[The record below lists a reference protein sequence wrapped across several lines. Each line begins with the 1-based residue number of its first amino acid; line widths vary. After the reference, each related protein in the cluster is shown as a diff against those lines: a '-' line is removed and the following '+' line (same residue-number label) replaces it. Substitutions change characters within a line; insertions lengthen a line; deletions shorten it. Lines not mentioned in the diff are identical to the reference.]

1 MSSKHNDFYKSYMSK
16 LQTKAKEAV
25 KDAQDEAFAEYFKVA
40 DKKIKKIY
48 RSVITDFYQS
58 YIPNFYDEEYRRGSL
73 YNLLETEYNKN
84 ELSINFNPSKISY
97 RNGYAESSSSNGVPG
112 GLYDLVFRQG
122 WHGGAM
128 IDGKMRYP
136 VGIQENG
143 LYKPYDGSYDGSRHK
158 AYETYDDIVKFR
170 WGKAHQTRAP
180 LEDFRSRINEYQ
192 RTEYQ
197 QDYEEIWNKYKSNI
211 KIDM

>member
-1 MSSKHNDFYKSYMSK
+1 M
-16 LQTKAKEAV
+16 
-25 KDAQDEAFAEYFKVA
+25 
-40 DKKIKKIY
+40 
-48 RSVITDFYQS
+48 
-58 YIPNFYDEEYRRGSL
+58 
-73 YNLLETEYNKN
+73 LETKCNKN
-84 ELSINFNPSKISY
+84 ELSISFNPSKISY
-97 RNGYAESSSSNGVPG
+97 RNGYAESSSSDGVPG

-136 VGIQENG
+136 VGIYDNG
-143 LYKPYDGSYDGSRHK
+143 LYKPYDGLDNK
-158 AYETYDDIVKFR
+158 PYETYDDIVKFR

-192 RTEYQ
+192 KTEYQ

>member
-1 MSSKHNDFYKSYMSK
+1 MSSKHNDFYKSYMGK
-16 LQTKAKEAV
+16 LQVKAKESV
-25 KDAQDEAFAEYFKVA
+25 KDAQDKAFSEYFKVA

-73 YNLLETEYNKN
+73 YNLLETKCNKN
-84 ELSINFNPSKISY
+84 ELSISFNPSKISY
-97 RNGYAESSSSNGVPG
+97 RNGYAESSSSNGVSG

-122 WHGGAM
+122 WHGGAL

-136 VGIQENG
+136 VGIQDNG
-143 LYKPYDGSYDGSRHK
+143 LYKPYDGLDNKS
-158 AYETYDDIVKFR
+158 YETYDDIVKFR

-192 RTEYQ
+192 KTEYQ
-197 QDYEEIWNKYKSNI
+197 QDYEEIWDKYKSNI

>member
-25 KDAQDEAFAEYFKVA
+25 KDAQKKAFSEYFEVA
-40 DKKIKKIY
+40 DKKIREIY
-48 RSVITDFYQS
+48 KSVITDFYRD
-58 YIPNFYDEEYRRGSL
+58 YTPRFYDRRNGGSL
-73 YNLLETEYNKN
+73 YKLLETKKTDDY
-84 ELSINFNPSKISY
+84 LSLNFNPSKISY
-97 RNGYAESSSSNGVPG
+97 RNNYAESSSSNGVPG

-128 IDGKMRYP
+128 VNGSMLYPIGKYEDGKPRAY
-136 VGIQENG
+136 NG
-143 LYKPYDGSYDGSRHK
+143 TYKDGVYKPYEDEDYKYSWTVANK
-158 AYETYDDIVKFR
+158 AAISPLDDFKKR
-170 WGKAHQTRAP
+170 LDA
-180 LEDFRSRINEYQ
+180 YQ
-192 RTEYQ
+192 ESEYQ